1 MSHRADPMSGPKS
14 GAGPRAAL
22 AAALVL
28 LALAASPV
36 APAPAAPAAPA
47 APPRDAIDTNVPRE
61 WLTPAEASGF
71 RSTPSYDETIAFL
84 RRLVGRMPEMT
95 LRFYGSSAAGRPL
108 PLVIV
113 DKDRAFRP
121 GGEEEEEERRERGG
135 EPEERERKERERR
148 PVVLV
153 QNGIHAGEIDGKDAS
168 LMLLRDLALGR
179 RRELLDAATLLI
191 LPIYN
196 VDGHERVSP
205 WNRPNQNGPV
215 EGMGFRTT
223 ADGLDL
229 NRDYLKLQSPE
240 ARALAALDAAW
251 HPDLVVDD
259 HVTDGVDLD
268 WVLTTTWVEAPQA
281 AAPIDRWQRAHLPA
295 VLAAVARMG
304 HKNGPYVDL
313 KDGNDLRRGVSSW
326 VGQPRYSSGYFP
338 LRNRPAVLVEMHS
351 YKPYRDR
358 VLANRDFLVALLAEI
373 GKDPQALRRAVAEA
387 DEETVALGRSG
398 APPSRVAVSWEE
410 SPEADTL
417 RVPFYA
423 AQMAT
428 SAVTGRPLL
437 RFERG
442 AAGGLTVPWFHR
454 SRPVATLPRP
464 RGYLVTPGWPAIAE
478 CLRGHGLTVRRLT
491 APAELDVET
500 ARLASPVFAAAP
512 YQGLTRV
519 EKVQIARASERRT
532 LPAGTL
538 WIPADQPAFAVAV
551 SLLEPESP
559 DSLLAWGLLSAL
571 FERKE
576 YFEPRVLEGIA
587 EERLKDPVVAA
598 EWQKAL
604 ADPAFA
610 ADPRARAEWW
620 YQRTP
625 YRDEMVGLLPVFRVM
640 KPPALP
646 RTEPWR

>member
-1 MSHRADPMSGPKS
+1 MPRRADPPS
-14 GAGPRAAL
+14 GPRAAL
-22 AAALVL
+22 AAALL
-28 LALAASPV
+28 TLALAAPR
-36 APAPAAPAAPA
+36 AAAPAGAPA
-47 APPRDAIDTNVPRE
+47 EPPTKTDIPRE
-61 WLTPAEASGF
+61 WLTPAEASDF
-71 RSTPSYDETIAFL
+71 RATPSYDETIAFL
-84 RRLVGRMPEMT
+84 KRLQERMPEMT
-95 LRFYGSSAAGRPL
+95 LRFYGASASGRPL

-113 DKDRAFRP
+113 DKDRSFRP
-121 GGEEEEEERRERGG
+121 GGEDEEERRERGRG
-135 EPEERERKERERR
+135 KAGAEREERERARR

-179 RRELLDAATLLI
+179 RREFLDAATLLI

-196 VDGHERVSP
+196 VDGHERVSR

-240 ARALAALDAAW
+240 ARALAALVAAW
-251 HPDLVVDD
+251 NPDLVVDD

-281 AAPIDRWQRAHLPA
+281 PAPVDRWQRAHLPA

-313 KDGNDLRRGVSSW
+313 KDGNDLRRGISSW

-358 VLANRDFLVALLAEI
+358 VLANRDFLAALLSEI
-373 GKDPQALRRAVAEA
+373 GKDPQALRRAVEEA
-387 DEETVALGRSG
+387 DEETVALGRAG
-398 APPSRVAVSWEE
+398 AAPSQVAVSWEE

-423 AQMAT
+423 ARLAT

-442 AAGGLTVPWFHR
+442 TPGELAVPWFHR

-464 RGYLVTPGWPAIAE
+464 RGYLVAPGWPVIAE

-491 APAELDVET
+491 APAELAVET

-519 EKVQIARASERRT
+519 EKVQIARAAERRT

-576 YFEPRVLEGIA
+576 HFEPRVLEGLA
-587 EERLKDPVVAA
+587 EERLKDPAVAA
-598 EWQKAL
+598 EWRKAL

-625 YRDEMVGLLPVFRVM
+625 YRDEAVGLLPVFRVM
-640 KPPALP
+640 TEPALP

>member
-1 MSHRADPMSGPKS
+1 MTQRAISS
-14 GAGPRAAL
+14 PRIPLAALLAAIAL
-22 AAALVL
+22 AAP
-28 LALAASPV
+28 LAAAEPPV
-36 APAPAAPAAPA
+36 PK
-47 APPRDAIDTNVPRE
+47 D

-84 RRLVGRMPEMT
+84 ERLARRLPEMT

-121 GGEEEEEERRERGG
+121 GGED
-135 EPEERERKERERR
+135 EEREREPRGERPGETGGEERQRR

-153 QNGIHAGEIDGKDAS
+153 QNGIHAGEIDGKDAC

-205 WNRPNQNGPV
+205 YNRPNQNGPV

-229 NRDYLKLQSPE
+229 NRDYLKLASPE
-240 ARALAALDAAW
+240 ARALAALVNAW
-251 HPDLVVDD
+251 RPDLYVDD

-268 WVLTTTWVEAPQA
+268 WVLTTSWVEAPQA
-281 AAPIDRWQRAHLPA
+281 PAPVDRWQRAHLPA
-295 VLAAVARMG
+295 VLAAVARAG

-313 KDGNDLRRGVSSW
+313 KDANDPRRGFSSW

-338 LRNRPAVLVEMHS
+338 LRNRPSILVEMHS

-358 VLANRDFLVALLAEI
+358 VLANRDFLAALLAEI

-387 DEETVALGRSG
+387 DEHTVALGRAG
-398 APPSRVAVSWEE
+398 APPSEVAVAYEE
-410 SPEADTL
+410 SPAADAL

-423 AQMAT
+423 SRVAP

-437 RFERG
+437 RFTRG
-442 AAGGLTVPWFHR
+442 EVRELTVPWFHR
-454 SRPVATLPRP
+454 SAVAKKLPRP
-464 RGYLVTPGWPAIAE
+464 RGYLVPPGWPVIE
-478 CLRGHGLTVRRLT
+478 ERLRGHGLTVHRLT
-491 APAELDVET
+491 APVELEVET
-500 ARLASPVFAAAP
+500 ARLASPAYAAAA
-512 YQGLTRV
+512 YQGLTRID
-519 EKVQIARASERRT
+519 KVQVTRAVERRKI
-532 LPAGTL
+532 PAGSL
-538 WIPADQPAFAVAV
+538 WIPADQPDFEVAVA
-551 SLLEPESP
+551 LLEPDSP
-559 DSLLAWGLLSAL
+559 DSLLAWGLLSTV

-576 YFEPRVLEGIA
+576 HFEPRVLEGIA
-587 EERLKDPVVAA
+587 EERLQDPAVAG
-598 EWQKAL
+598 EWQRAM

-610 ADPRARAEWW
+610 GDPAARAEWW
-620 YQRTP
+620 YRHTP
-625 YRDEMVGLLPVFRVM
+625 YRDETIGLMPLFRVM
-640 KPPALP
+640 SAPELG